1 MILFAGIIN
10 TILQEI
16 RDILLNWISPRSYSK
31 LNESQKSKRFN
42 APSVDAIKVVTKHE
56 PIKTSNLL
64 FNNAHLDADVPYN
77 FTVKQ

>member
-16 RDILLNWISPRSYSK
+16 RDILLNWISPGSYSK